1 MPDHRTLQPPKWT
14 LQAPRDFRR
23 KQTSYN
29 FIRVLVEL
37 VVENYAVVERVRI
50 RFHPGLNL
58 LTGETGSGK
67 SIVVDAL
74 GLLFG
79 GRASPDMVRSDT
91 ERARI
96 SGIFEAPR
104 NTSFRNLLD
113 EAGVSMEDDELLV
126 EREVLAGGK
135 SRAFVGSRP
144 VTAGLLRGIALF
156 LGDIHGQHEQQRLF
170 SADDQLE
177 LLDEFAG
184 ATEQAARV
192 AELYHEWKRCG
203 AELEELDKSEQEKL
217 RLADLWSFQRKE
229 IEAVGPKAGEDSDL
243 ENERRVLRN
252 VARLQETA
260 NAAYSALYDSPES
273 ISTQLRIALRRLE
286 ELCRIDN
293 SLRPVLESLGPADA
307 AVQDAS
313 HAMRSYLDKLEADPE
328 RLEKIESRLASIE
341 KLKRKYGSTIEDILA
356 FLDNAQRQLDAV
368 ETAGERKDKLRKE
381 LAKLSDAY
389 RDSASELT
397 KIRSAAALKL
407 SKKVEQELAALAME
421 NTIFRIQLEEAAWSA
436 RGADRVQFLLSP
448 NRGEEPRSLDKVA
461 SGGELSRI
469 ALALKTSTGGTAKG
483 NGVPRTLVFDEVD
496 AGIGGGVAESVGRRL
511 KKLSVSNQVLCVTHL
526 AQIAGFADHHYHVE
540 KREVKGRTVA
550 EVEELAGEARTRE
563 IGRMLSGQKITP
575 EALKHAEQLIRGAR
589 S

>member
-1 MPDHRTLQPPKWT
+1 ML
-14 LQAPRDFRR
+14 
-23 KQTSYN
+23 
-29 FIRVLVEL
+29 
-37 VVENYAVVERVRI
+37 VENYAVVERVRV

-79 GRASPDMVRSDT
+79 GRASADMVRSDT

-104 NTSFRNLLD
+104 NSSFRNLLD
-113 EAGVSMEDDELLV
+113 QAGVPIEDDELLV

-144 VTAGLLRGIALF
+144 ATAGLLREMAPF
-156 LGDIHGQHEQQRLF
+156 LGDIHGQHEQQQLF
-170 SADDQLE
+170 SADDQLA

-184 ATEQAARV
+184 AGDQSERAADLFR
-192 AELYHEWKRCG
+192 EWKRC
-203 AELEELDKSEQEKL
+203 AKDLEELEKSEQEKL
-217 RLADLWSFQRKE
+217 RLVDLWSFQKKE
-229 IEAVGPKAGEDSDL
+229 IEAVGLKAGEDAEL

-252 VARLQETA
+252 VARLEETA

-273 ISTQLRIALRRLE
+273 ISTQLRVAIRKLD

-293 SLRPVLESLGPADA
+293 SLVPVLESLRPADA
-307 AVQDAS
+307 VIQDAS
-313 HAMRSYLDKLEADPE
+313 HAMRGYLDKLEADPE
-328 RLEKIESRLASIE
+328 RLEKIESRMASIE
-341 KLKRKYGSTIEDILA
+341 KLKRKYGSTIEEILA
-356 FLDNAQRQLDAV
+356 FFEDARRQLDAV
-368 ETAGERKDKLRKE
+368 ETAGERRAKLEKE
-381 LAKLSDAY
+381 LAKLAEAY
-389 RDSASELT
+389 RECAAELT
-397 KIRSAAALKL
+397 RIRAAAAQKL
-407 SKKVEQELAALAME
+407 SKKVEQELASLAME
-421 NTIFRIQLEEAAWSA
+421 NTIFEIKLEAAPWA
-436 RGADRVQFLLSP
+436 ERGADRVQFLLSP

-469 ALALKTSTGGTAKG
+469 ALALKTSTGGSARA
-483 NGVPRTLVFDEVD
+483 NGVARTLVFDEVD

-511 KKLSVSNQVLCVTHL
+511 KRLSASNQVLCVTHL

-550 EVEELAGEARTRE
+550 EVEERAGEARTRE